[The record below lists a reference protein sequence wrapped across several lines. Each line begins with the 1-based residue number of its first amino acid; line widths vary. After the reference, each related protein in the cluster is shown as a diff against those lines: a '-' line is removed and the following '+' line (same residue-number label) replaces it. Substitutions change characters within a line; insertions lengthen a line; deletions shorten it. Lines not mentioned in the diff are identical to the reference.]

1 MRIFVVETERGP
13 HPRPLSRGEREEKN
27 QLPLS
32 PRGTGGGGLHRA
44 TNWFAV
50 LTRTGRLP
58 SLLAA
63 IACAIVL
70 YGFLFSGD
78 YGVNDVVVKGAR
90 LGDPVEIASA
100 TGAFGDSVF
109 EVEPEVIAERLTALP
124 YMQQVDIET
133 HWPSQI
139 VVNVT
144 ERVPA
149 IVWRTE
155 ESSFLI
161 DAHGKVLT
169 MAGDSM
175 DLPVVES
182 ETIEIEAGG
191 QIDPQWVASVRA
203 VYDSLGPQLD
213 RVIWS
218 DRAGFTARLD
228 DKSVVMLGY
237 PERFPLKLAV
247 YQEVRTTGM
256 VWSVLDLRE
265 PDRPYYE

>member
-1 MRIFVVETERGP
+1 MRIFVERSSSV
-13 HPRPLSRGEREEKN
+13 PR
-27 QLPLS
+27 
-32 PRGTGGGGLHRA
+32 RA
-44 TNWFAV
+44 TNWFVV

-58 SLLAA
+58 SLLVA

-78 YGVNDVVVKGAR
+78 YSVDDVVVQGAQ
-90 LGDPVEIASA
+90 LGDPMEIASA
-100 TGAFGDSVF
+100 TGAFGESVF
-109 EVEPEVIAERLTALP
+109 EVEPEAVAEQLTALP

-149 IVWRTE
+149 IVWQTA

-161 DAHGKVLT
+161 DAHGQVLT
-169 MAGDSM
+169 TTGNSM

-182 ETIEIEAGG
+182 EAIEIEAGG
-191 QIDPQWVASVRA
+191 QIDPQWVASVQA
-203 VYDSLGPQLD
+203 VYESLGPQLD

-218 DRAGFTARLD
+218 DREGLTARLD
-228 DKSVVMLGY
+228 DKSIVMFGY
-237 PERFPLKLAV
+237 PEHFPMKIAV
-247 YQEVRTTGM
+247 YQEVRTSGI
-256 VWSVLDLRE
+256 VWAVLDLRE

>member
-1 MRIFVVETERGP
+1 MGTER
-13 HPRPLSRGEREEKN
+13 RP
-27 QLPLS
+27 
-32 PRGTGGGGLHRA
+32 HRA
-44 TNWFAV
+44 INWFAV

-58 SLLAA
+58 SLLVA
-63 IACAIVL
+63 IAGAIVL

-78 YGVNDVVVKGAR
+78 YEVDDVVVKGAQ

-100 TGAFGDSVF
+100 SGAFGDSVF
-109 EVEPEVIAERLTALP
+109 EVEPKVIAERLTALP

-144 ERVPA
+144 ERVPV
-149 IVWRTE
+149 IVWETE
-155 ESSFLI
+155 ESSFLV
-161 DAHGKVLT
+161 DARGQLLT
-169 MAGDSM
+169 ATGNGM

-182 ETIEIEAGG
+182 EAVELEVGG
-191 QIDPQWVASVRA
+191 QIDPRWVASVRA

-218 DRAGFTARLD
+218 DREGLTARLD
-228 DKSVVMLGY
+228 DKSIVMFGY
-237 PERFPLKLAV
+237 PERFPLKVAV
-247 YQEVRTTGM
+247 YQEVRTTDM
-256 VWSVLDLRE
+256 LWSVLDLRE